1 MYMMVLILLICLE
14 LKWWKNTPWTF
25 WPKNWIPA
33 GNWHHF
39 QIYMLK
45 LRSWCKKNYTIVFYL
60 VQWSFQG
67 TWKKFLFCKCIWPHD
82 SKEYIPVYI
91 PIPVYIFGRTIKHHR
106 CNWNFLSKKSIGK
119 VAGILRML

>member
-1 MYMMVLILLICLE
+1 MYMMVLILLIHLE

-67 TWKKFLFCKCIWPHD
+67 TWKNSYSANVFDHMILRNIYQCI
-82 SKEYIPVYI
+82 YQYQCIF
-91 PIPVYIFGRTIKHHR
+91 FGRTIKHHR

-119 VAGILRML
+119 AAGILRML